1 MVERSGV
8 STGPQEV
15 RHGIVTRPPQVPRLR
30 RLVRRFGDGAAAP
43 NVGEGCFGAAVRTV
57 PKTAQRDLEETGNR
71 QRGEPGGTQLKEDV
85 GGPHG
90 VPQDQVADDTAQE
103 RGAAA
108 RNGDR

>member
-1 MVERSGV
+1 MASSLDR
-8 STGPQEV
+8 
-15 RHGIVTRPPQVPRLR
+15 
-30 RLVRRFGDGAAAP
+30 RRFLGYAGWCAGSAMAPPHPTWARGASAPRPDGAEDAP
-43 NVGEGCFGAAVRTV
+43 
-57 PKTAQRDLEETGNR
+57 RDLEETGNR